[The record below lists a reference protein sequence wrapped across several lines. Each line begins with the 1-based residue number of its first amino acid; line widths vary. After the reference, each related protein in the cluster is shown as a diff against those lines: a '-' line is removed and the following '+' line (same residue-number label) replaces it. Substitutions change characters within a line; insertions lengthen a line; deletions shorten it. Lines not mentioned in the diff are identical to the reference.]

1 MPGMGH
7 IMFIDFLFSFDKSFI
22 YAFKMGTASVLGY
35 SGERV
40 HKLLTSYHDT

>member
-1 MPGMGH
+1 MPGMEH
-7 IMFIDFLFSFDKSFI
+7 IMFIDFLHSFDKPSI
-22 YAFKMGTASVLGY
+22 YAFKKGTASVLGY